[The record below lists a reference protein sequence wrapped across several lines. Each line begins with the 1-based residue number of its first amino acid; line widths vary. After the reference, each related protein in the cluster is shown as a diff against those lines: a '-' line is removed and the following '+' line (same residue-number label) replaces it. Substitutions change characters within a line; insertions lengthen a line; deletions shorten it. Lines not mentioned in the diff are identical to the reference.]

1 MKYRSVDILVVVALT
16 IAAVALTFI
25 VPPDNVPGRILALPL
40 VLLLPGYAL
49 TSALFAGRAPGFA
62 ERLVFSLGLSLVIV
76 VLGGLAL
83 NWTPFGLQA
92 DSWSVLL
99 SGITLGAC
107 AITLVRRREQSI
119 SASRWSAV
127 GNTGL
132 TFRQGLLLSQAVVV
146 VLGAMI
152 VSYIGAAQQPLP
164 GFSQLWM
171 LPVSGAK
178 SGNAVRL
185 GVSNME
191 LTTMQYSLDVS
202 MGDKLIKDWPSI
214 SLKPNEKWQATLV
227 LPQIL
232 PAGTTR
238 VEAALYRKDAPT
250 KIYRHVVL
258 WLGT

>member
-1 MKYRSVDILVVVALT
+1 
-16 IAAVALTFI
+16 
-25 VPPDNVPGRILALPL
+25 
-40 VLLLPGYAL
+40 
-49 TSALFAGRAPGFA
+49 
-62 ERLVFSLGLSLVIV
+62 
-76 VLGGLAL
+76 
-83 NWTPFGLQA
+83 
-92 DSWSVLL
+92 
-99 SGITLGAC
+99 
-107 AITLVRRREQSI
+107 
-119 SASRWSAV
+119 
-127 GNTGL
+127 
-132 TFRQGLLLSQAVVV
+132 
-146 VLGAMI
+146 

-202 MGDKLIKDWPSI
+202 MGDRMVKDWPSI

-232 PAGTTR
+232 PAGTTM